1 MLRLNLPFLKN
12 DHNLP
17 EMTLVLAL
25 MSSGCTFEQISSI
38 IGCKHKSMKA
48 LMCQYFGKSNSCYM
62 NLRKL
67 LSDEHCLRMWM
78 MILQLKGE
86 LGLKFIK
93 KLAYPSFVCIFT
105 FFSLIFFKVTLLPK
119 IRSMFA
125 LESNEMIF
133 SVFHIIVFTQ
143 SFIFIFL
150 AIALISLKTGLN
162 NPDIRNFIYLKL
174 YSKFKDN
181 LLTVYTTGLFSRMML
196 ECIKSGISTQN
207 SLEMLGKLNEYPFM
221 AILARNCSNRLSKG
235 HTFTD
240 SISEIETD
248 SSFKYFIKLGLHENS
263 VIRQLSNYC
272 EFNSKWL
279 ESKLQKM
286 IDILYFF
293 VYIQF
298 SVSIVL
304 IYQIIQIPIIKINS
318 LM

>member
-1 MLRLNLPFLKN
+1 
-12 DHNLP
+12 
-17 EMTLVLAL
+17 
-25 MSSGCTFEQISSI
+25 
-38 IGCKHKSMKA
+38 
-48 LMCQYFGKSNSCYM
+48 MCQYFGKSNSCYM
-62 NLRKL
+62 NLRKY

-78 MILQLKGE
+78 MITQLKGE
-86 LGLKFIK
+86 FGLKFIK

-105 FFSLIFFKVTLLPK
+105 FSSLIFFKITILPK

-133 SVFHIIVFTQ
+133 SVFHMIVFIQ
-143 SFIFIFL
+143 GFIFICL
-150 AIALISLKTGLN
+150 AFSLISLKTGLN

-174 YSKFKDN
+174 YSKIKNN

-207 SLEMLGKLNEYPFM
+207 SLELLGKLNEYPFM
-221 AILARNCSNRLSKG
+221 AILARSCSNRLSKG

-248 SSFKYFIKLGLHENS
+248 NSFKYFIQLGLYENN

-272 EFNSKWL
+272 DFNSKWL
-279 ESKLQKM
+279 ETKLQKLV
-286 IDILYFF
+286 DGLYFF

-298 SVSIVL
+298 SVSVIL
-304 IYQIIQIPIIKINS
+304 IYQIIQIPISKINS